1 MQDILISTNFNLKK
15 KNLLFRVKAIH
26 PSHDPSAMLE
36 KHPSM
41 HNLVAYAKKV
51 EKDMYEMAN
60 SRSEYYHLLAEKIY
74 KIQKE
79 LEEKRWKRKLQ
90 NQGPVGQQVHQL
102 TQVIGAS
109 LKGGQGLQLPLHIE
123 NRTVSRMNKQIR
135 LILFSIK
142 NATYCFTKLYC
153 INKALLAH
161 EIVHFTKALHFTTVT
176 SNYCVYFLF
185 LFEGCPKTKMY
196 FSS

>member
-1 MQDILISTNFNLKK
+1 
-15 KNLLFRVKAIH
+15 
-26 PSHDPSAMLE
+26 MLE
-36 KHPSM
+36 KRNKSM
-41 HNLVAYAKKV
+41 HNLVTYAKKV

>member
-1 MQDILISTNFNLKK
+1 
-15 KNLLFRVKAIH
+15 
-26 PSHDPSAMLE
+26 
-36 KHPSM
+36 M

-79 LEEKRWKRKLQ
+79 LEEKRGKRKQ
-90 NQGPVGQQVHQL
+90 QSQGPGGQQVQQL
-102 TQVIGAS
+102 TQVTGAS
-109 LKGGQGLQLPLHIE
+109 IKGGQGLQLPPHIE
-123 NRTVSRMNKQIR
+123 NRTVSRMNKQVR

-161 EIVHFTKALHFTTVT
+161 DMVHFTKAIK
-176 SNYCVYFLF
+176 S
-185 LFEGCPKTKMY
+185 
-196 FSS
+196 

>member
-1 MQDILISTNFNLKK
+1 
-15 KNLLFRVKAIH
+15 
-26 PSHDPSAMLE
+26 
-36 KHPSM
+36 M

-79 LEEKRWKRKLQ
+79 LEEKRGKRKQ
-90 NQGPVGQQVHQL
+90 QSQGPGGQQEQQL
-102 TQVIGAS
+102 TQVTGAS
-109 LKGGQGLQLPLHIE
+109 IKGGQGLQLPPHID
-123 NRTVSRMNKQIR
+123 SRMIKQVR